1 MVTSFN
7 LNSIGYTVSATE
19 HLPIRDKIRGS
30 RSYRVGIGAR
40 GKGMVSTLPFIR
52 TDCVETLTRPCRL
65 ASLVFFLFCLL

>member
-7 LNSIGYTVSATE
+7 LNSIGYTVSATD

-40 GKGMVSTLPFIR
+40 GKGMASTLPFI
-52 TDCVETLTRPCRL
+52 
-65 ASLVFFLFCLL
+65 